1 MTMRILVIGSD
12 GTLGSELLRQ
22 LKLNKL
28 YTVYA
33 YNKKKL
39 DITLNEEIVKV
50 FNKVK
55 PQVVI
60 NCAAYTDVEKAEVE
74 PAKAILVNGTSTK
87 YLAEASNKIGA
98 IFVHFSTDYVFNG
111 EQNIPY
117 TEKSKPN
124 PLNIYGE
131 SKWLGEK
138 YIKESTT
145 RYFIIRTS
153 WLFGRGEK
161 KDFVDKILDLS
172 EIQKDIPVITD
183 QIGSPTYTVDL
194 ASATLALILTK
205 NFGIYHIVNK
215 GTASRYTFAQE
226 VLRYSQKNV
235 AQISKIDSGSYL
247 YSAKRPKY
255 SVLDCL
261 LFSNV
266 IGYELPNWRVGL
278 SQYLKERRS
287 GETFVRGQSS
297 SKELW

>member
-1 MTMRILVIGSD
+1 MRILLIGSD
-12 GTLGSELLRQ
+12 GTLGSELLKQ

-28 YTVYA
+28 YTVYP

-55 PQVVI
+55 PQIVI
-60 NCAAYTDVEKAEVE
+60 NCAAYTDVEKAEIE
-74 PAKAILVNGTSTK
+74 PAKAILVNGTATK
-87 YLAEASNKIGA
+87 YLAEASEEIGA

-111 EQNIPY
+111 KRNIPY

-124 PLNIYGE
+124 PLNVYGE
-131 SKWLGEK
+131 SKRLGEK
-138 YIKESTT
+138 YIEESTT

-153 WLFGRGEK
+153 WLFGKGEK
-161 KDFVDKILDLS
+161 KSFVDKILDLS
-172 EIQKDIPVITD
+172 EIQKDIPVIID

-194 ASATLALILTK
+194 ASATLDLILT
-205 NFGIYHIVNK
+205 NHFGIYHIVNK
-215 GTASRYTFAQE
+215 GMTSRYTFAQE
-226 VLRYSQKNV
+226 ILRYSKRNV
-235 AQISKIDSGSYL
+235 AQISKVDSKL
-247 YSAKRPKY
+247 YPNSAERPKF

-287 GETFVRGQSS
+287 GETYVRSQTS
-297 SKELW
+297 SKKLW

>member
-1 MTMRILVIGSD
+1 MRILLIGSE
-12 GTLGSELLRQ
+12 GSLGSELLRQ

-28 YTVYA
+28 YNVFPF
-33 YNKKKL
+33 NKKKL
-39 DITLNEEIVKV
+39 DITLNQEIVKV

-55 PQVVI
+55 PQIVI

-87 YLAEASNKIGA
+87 YLAEASDKIGA

-117 TEKSKPN
+117 NERNKPD
-124 PLNIYGE
+124 PLNVYGE
-131 SKWLGEK
+131 SKRLGEK
-138 YIKESTT
+138 YIEESTT

-161 KDFVDKILDLS
+161 KNFVDKILDLS

-183 QIGSPTYTVDL
+183 QFGSPTYTVDL
-194 ASATLALILTK
+194 ASATLDLILT
-205 NFGIYHIVNK
+205 NHFGIYHIVNK
-215 GTASRYTFAQE
+215 GVASRYTFAQE
-226 VLRYSQKNV
+226 ILRYSKRNV
-235 AQISKIDSGSYL
+235 VQISKVDSKL
-247 YSAKRPKY
+247 YPNFAKRPKF

-287 GETFVRGQSS
+287 GETFVRSQSS
-297 SKELW
+297 SKKLW